1 MLPGFSFILAGPC
14 DLTRGC
20 KNNAVCTGNFDGSVS
35 CKCRTE
41 DECPSDGDGV
51 CGSDGQAYANKC
63 LLDAAA
69 CADNKTVEQLHL
81 GPCGKFA
88 CAPVNSAGKY
98 KF

>member
-1 MLPGFSFILAGPC
+1 M
-14 DLTRGC
+14 
-20 KNNAVCTGNFDGSVS
+20 CTGNFDGSVS

-41 DECPSDGDGV
+41 DECPSDDDGV

-69 CADNKTVEQLHL
+69 CADNKTVEQLHF